1 MQRGGVRVS
10 AEECVGVV
18 EVASGRDMQAGSLL
32 VAAVGPP
39 ERMECGVVVVEVS
52 IRTHTRPAE
61 AGGW

>member
-1 MQRGGVRVS
+1 MS